1 MKTIVS
7 NVLYVDLDRS
17 RRGLNDAKQR
27 QSERGLTGS
36 SPSHHADLLNK
47 TNCYLH
53 CVHKNTVYMYMY
65 MYVASLFVLI
75 FLVEI
80 NV

>member
-36 SPSHHADLLNK
+36 SPTHYTDLKQDKLLPSLCTQEHSIHVHLCSQETQRWIK
-47 TNCYLH
+47 T
-53 CVHKNTVYMYMY
+53 
-65 MYVASLFVLI
+65 A
-75 FLVEI
+75 
-80 NV
+80 